1 MAARPVSPVIR
12 FIRKVA
18 DAPTVETH
26 SAGQLLDRFMAR
38 RDEAAF
44 AELVRRHGPLVLG
57 VCRRVLQDEHDAE
70 DAFQATFLVLVRKA
84 ASIHKTEALGS
95 WLHGVAYRIASKA
108 KVTAARRRAH
118 ERKVPAVVEADI
130 FDACTWRDLRPVL
143 DEEMQ
148 RLPAKYR
155 MPLILCYLQGKTT
168 AETADALGWP
178 RGTVG
183 MRIARGRALL
193 RSRLARR
200 GLTLSTAVVATSLAR
215 AEAAMVPPTLLNATV
230 QAAAQMSSGQ
240 AAVAISPH
248 ILALAKGAAHA
259 MFLTKLKMM
268 FVVAIAVGA
277 VGTGTT
283 LLTYQAPAASPGP
296 RRTAEAP
303 VIARAD
309 DKSKDAAEDEENER
323 KVAANRMRSQNN
335 LKQLGLAMHNYH
347 DVHGHFPTSAIYQDG
362 KRLLSWRVALLP
374 YLDQEELHQQ
384 FKLDEPW
391 DSEHNKKLLAKMPPL
406 FAPPGIKTKKP
417 NTTFYQVLVGQGALF
432 EGEIQIQ
439 TRNITDGLSNT
450 FMAVEA
456 AEAVPWTKPEDL
468 VYDPDKPLPKLGGIF
483 KSGFNA
489 LLADGSVRFVKKE
502 VKDDILRKYITRAG
516 NEPVGANDFDP

>member
-1 MAARPVSPVIR
+1 VAARSVSPVIR
-12 FIRKVA
+12 FIHKVA
-18 DAPTVETH
+18 DA
-26 SAGQLLDRFMAR
+26 AGAEIQSDEQLLGCFMSG

-57 VCRRVLQDEHDAE
+57 VCQRVLQDEHDAE

-95 WLHGVAYRIASKA
+95 WLHGVAYRVACKA

-118 ERKVPAVVEADI
+118 ERKVPAMMEADI
-130 FDACTWRDLRPVL
+130 VDACSWRDLRPVL

-155 MPLILCYLQGKTT
+155 LPLILCYLQGKTT

-200 GLTLSTAVVATSLAR
+200 GLSLSAAVVATSLAR
-215 AEAAMVPPTLLNATV
+215 TEAAMVPPTLVNATV

-248 ILALAKGAAHA
+248 ILTLAKGAVHA

-268 FVVAIAVGA
+268 LAVAIAVA
-277 VGTGTT
+277 AAGTGTT
-283 LLTYQAPAASPGP
+283 LLTYHAAAADPGP

-303 VIARAD
+303 VLARAD
-309 DKSKDAAEDEENER
+309 DKAKEPVEDEENER
-323 KVAANRMRSQNN
+323 KVAANRRRSQNN
-335 LKQLGLAMHNYH
+335 LKQIGLAMHNYH
-347 DVHGHFPTSAIYQDG
+347 DVHGHFPASASYKDG

-374 YLDQEELHQQ
+374 YLDQEALHQQ

-391 DSEHNKKLLAKMPPL
+391 DSEHNKKLLAKMPQL
-406 FAPPGIKTKKP
+406 FAPPGTKTKKP
-417 NTTFYQVLVGQGALF
+417 HTTFYQVFVGQGAMF
-432 EGEIQIQ
+432 EGQIEMQ
-439 TRNITDGLSNT
+439 IRNITDGLSNT

-456 AEAVPWTKPEDL
+456 AEAAPWTKPEDL
-468 VYDPDKPLPKLGGIF
+468 VYDPDKPLPRLGGIF
-483 KSGFNA
+483 KNGFNA
-489 LLADGSVRFVKKE
+489 LLADGSVRFVSKDAKE
-502 VKDDILRKYITRAG
+502 DALRKYITRAG
-516 NEPVGANDFDP
+516 NEPIGANDLDP